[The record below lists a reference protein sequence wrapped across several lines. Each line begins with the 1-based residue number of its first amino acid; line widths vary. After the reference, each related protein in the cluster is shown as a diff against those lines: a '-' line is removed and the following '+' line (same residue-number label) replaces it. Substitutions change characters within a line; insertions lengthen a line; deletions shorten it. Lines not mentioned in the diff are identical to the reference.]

1 LADEP
6 WWLDATPEA
15 YRKARWEQKVMAWL
29 YRTQPDWRS
38 EALAIGY
45 MAREPRAIAA
55 FERAS
60 ALMREEERQNGTIN
74 FNRRYRG
81 NASDGEDGLPRLG
94 RLRRSAREPW
104 ARRN

>member
-29 YRTQPDWRS
+29 NRTQPL
-38 EALAIGY
+38 EAARQLIWAY
-45 MAREPRAIAA
+45 MVRDPWAIAT

-60 ALMREEERQNGTIN
+60 ALMRKEEVREHAP
-74 FNRRYRG
+74 RRG
-81 NASDGEDGLPRLG
+81 PVDWGELSREHMARYPKIRRRL
-94 RLRRSAREPW
+94 AE
-104 ARRN
+104 